1 MQSELLNCPFC
12 GSHDL
17 VTEQLEGTIRYPAHR
32 VRCDHCGASSRYSDR
47 DDWWAAW
54 NTRASDATI
63 AALEASLRAAEEEKK
78 ALLSALEEWMFRYF
92 WRVDGMPVEAARIH
106 AQSRMKIAALAG
118 AKPC

>member
-54 NTRASDATI
+54 NARASDAEITRRFGKD
-63 AALEASLRAAEEEKK
+63 A
-78 ALLSALEEWMFRYF
+78 
-92 WRVDGMPVEAARIH
+92 
-106 AQSRMKIAALAG
+106 
-118 AKPC
+118 